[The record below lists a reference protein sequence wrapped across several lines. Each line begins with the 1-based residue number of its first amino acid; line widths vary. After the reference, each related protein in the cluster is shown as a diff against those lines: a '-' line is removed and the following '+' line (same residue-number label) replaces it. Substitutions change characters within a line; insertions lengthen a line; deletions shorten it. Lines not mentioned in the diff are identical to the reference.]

1 MSEHI
6 VVWLKATALSKMV
19 ITYAWVWPLCETLHF
34 IGLALLLGAAGFFD
48 LRLMG
53 LLRQVPIAAVMRL
66 RVWAAVGVAINLT
79 TGILFFVGA
88 PEQYISNPAWWAK
101 VTFLLVAMVNV
112 VLFETRLGTSLLTL
126 PAEADTPIG
135 CKVAGAVSLGSWL
148 AVLYFG
154 RMLPFIGNAF

>member
-1 MSEHI
+1 MSGQI
-6 VVWLKATALSKMV
+6 VVWLKTTALSKMV

-66 RVWAAVGVAINLT
+66 RIWAAVGVAINLA

-88 PEQYISNPAWWAK
+88 PDQYISNPAWWAK
-101 VTFLLVAMVNV
+101 VTFLLVAMINV
-112 VLFETRLGTSLLTL
+112 ALFETRQGKSLLAL
-126 PAEADTPIG
+126 APDADTPIG
-135 CKVAGAVSLGSWL
+135 CKIAGAVSLGSWL